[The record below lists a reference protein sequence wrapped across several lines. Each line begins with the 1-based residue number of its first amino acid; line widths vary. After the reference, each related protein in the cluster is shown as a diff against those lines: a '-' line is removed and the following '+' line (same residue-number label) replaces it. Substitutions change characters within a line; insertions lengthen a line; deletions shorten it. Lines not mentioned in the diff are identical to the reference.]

1 MTTLIESF
9 TQDLRFAFRQ
19 LRKRL
24 SFTVMVVATLAL
36 GIGAAT
42 AVFSLVDN
50 ILLHPLPFAQPARIV
65 ALQSIETPRAGTPT
79 VTAALGSNIS
89 YPNFFDWRERAR
101 SFQYLASW
109 QAQSFTL
116 TPSHAPARRM
126 DGLAVSSDFFRVLG
140 VAPALG
146 RDFIRSEEQ
155 AGTRSALISHALWQ
169 SELDS
174 SPAAIGRTIQ
184 LSDETY
190 TVVGV
195 LPTGFAFPNAPDAG
209 AFITPSLAMEGKN
222 PSGRQRGWSQLDV
235 IGRLAPGFSN
245 AQAAAEMQVIQHDL
259 TKQYP
264 AEDARIAGVSL
275 TPLLQDL
282 TGDVRRP
289 LLILFAAVGFLL
301 LIACANVAGL
311 LLTRTAQR
319 RGELALR
326 SALGATR
333 LQIIRQLLIESL
345 TLSIL
350 GGLAGFALA
359 TLTLRLAPQ
368 FLPADLPRLNEL
380 SLNPR
385 VAFFAFAASVLTGL
399 LFGVLPAWRSSR
411 TNPALAL
418 RDSAR
423 SSTAGRGHNRLQ
435 ATLVIVETALSLML
449 LIGAGLLI
457 RSFDKLLSVDPGF
470 DATHLITF
478 RVGMPPK
485 RFRDDRL
492 LRLADQ
498 LQARFA
504 AVPGVQASTYAY
516 PVPLTNGNIIISFSI
531 DGQPTTPGNSPSARV
546 GLGPSNFF
554 STLKIP
560 LLRGRFFADS
570 DNDHGSPVIIV
581 NQAFANQYFPG
592 QNPIGKRI
600 TSDLSASDKPPS
612 QHQSRE
618 IVGIVGNTTRATL
631 AEAPTPEYFLP
642 FAQIPVGP
650 PTFALRVQGD
660 PATYEQTIRTLVAQQ
675 DSSLPVYQV
684 RTNLLTR
691 STAQQRFQ
699 TILLTAF
706 AIIALLLAAVGLYA
720 VLSYMVTQRTL
731 ELGLRMALGA
741 SRFDVLSLILRR
753 GITLCAAG
761 LVLGLAAS
769 GALAHYL
776 TSLLFH
782 TPALDTLTFLSTT
795 ALMLLISLAA
805 CLIPSARAAQLQPM
819 QALRAD

>member
-1 MTTLIESF
+1 MTTLITSL
-9 TQDLRFAFRQ
+9 TQDLRFAIRQ

-24 SFTVMVVATLAL
+24 SFTVMAVATLAL

-42 AVFSLVDN
+42 AVFSLVDT
-50 ILLHPLPFAQPARIV
+50 ILLHPLPFAQPDRIL
-65 ALQSIETPRAGTPT
+65 ALQAIEAPRADAPGVT
-79 VTAALGSNIS
+79 VAMGSNVS
-89 YPNFFDWRERAR
+89 YPNFFDWRERTR
-101 SFQYLASW
+101 TFQYLASW
-109 QAQSFTL
+109 QGQSFTL
-116 TPSHAPARRM
+116 TAPHATARRI

-140 VAPALG
+140 VTPALG
-146 RDFIRSEEQ
+146 RDFLRSEEQ
-155 AGTRSALISHALWQ
+155 AGTRSVVISHALWQ
-169 SELDS
+169 STLDS
-174 SPAAIGRTIQ
+174 SPAAIGRTVQ

-195 LPTGFAFPNAPDAG
+195 LPAGFTYPNAPDAG
-209 AFITPSLAMEGKN
+209 AFITSSLAMEGKN
-222 PSGRQRGWSQLDV
+222 PSGKERGWGQLDV
-235 IGRLAPGFSN
+235 IGRLAPGLTI

-259 TKQYP
+259 TKQYS
-264 AEDARIAGVSL
+264 AEDAHTVGVRL
-275 TPLLQDL
+275 TPMLQDL

-289 LLILFAAVGFLL
+289 LNILFAAVGFLL

-333 LQIIRQLLIESL
+333 AQIIRQLLIESL
-345 TLSIL
+345 TLSTL

-359 TLTLRLAPQ
+359 ALTLRLAPQ

-385 VAFFAFAASVLTGL
+385 VAIFAFAASILTGL

-418 RDSAR
+418 RDASRSA
-423 SSTAGRGHNRLQ
+423 TAGRGQSRLQ
-435 ATLVIVETALSLML
+435 ATLVVGETALSLML
-449 LIGAGLLI
+449 LVGAGLLI

-485 RFRDDRL
+485 RFKDDRL
-492 LRLADQ
+492 FRLTQQ
-498 LQARFA
+498 LQDRFA
-504 AVPGVQASTYAY
+504 AIPGVQASTYAY
-516 PVPLTNGNIIISFSI
+516 PVPLTNGNIEISFNI
-531 DGQPTTPGNSPSARV
+531 DGQPTTPGNAPSARV
-546 GLGPSNFF
+546 GLGPPNFF
-554 STLKIP
+554 SALRIP
-560 LLRGRFFADS
+560 LLRGRFFSDS
-570 DNDHGSPVIIV
+570 DNVTGSPVLIV
-581 NQAFANQYFPG
+581 NQAFATRYFPG
-592 QNPIGKRI
+592 QDAIGKHI
-600 TSDLSASDKPPS
+600 TSFLFAGDKP
-612 QHQSRE
+612 QSRE

-631 AEAPTPEYFLP
+631 AEAPTAEYFLP
-642 FAQIPVGP
+642 FAQIPIDS
-650 PTFALRVQGD
+650 PTFALRVQGN

-675 DSSLPVYQV
+675 DSTLPVYQV
-684 RTNLLTR
+684 RTNLLAR

-699 TILLTAF
+699 TILLSGF

-741 SRFDVLSLILRR
+741 SRSDVLSLILRR
-753 GITLCAAG
+753 GLTLCVAG

-769 GALAHYL
+769 AILAHYL

-795 ALMLLISLAA
+795 AFMLLISLAA
-805 CLIPSARAAQLQPM
+805 CLIPSARAAQLEPM

>member
-65 ALQSIETPRAGTPT
+65 ALQSIKTPRAGTPT
-79 VTAALGSNIS
+79 VTAVLGSNIS

-140 VAPALG
+140 VAPTLG

-333 LQIIRQLLIESL
+333 LQIIRQLLIESF

-359 TLTLRLAPQ
+359 ALTLRLAPQ
-368 FLPADLPRLNEL
+368 FLAADLPRLNEL

-385 VAFFAFAASVLTGL
+385 VASFAFAASVLTGL
-399 LFGVLPAWRSSR
+399 LFGVLPAWRNSR

-418 RDSAR
+418 RDTAR

-478 RVGMPPK
+478 RVGMPPR

-516 PVPLTNGNIIISFSI
+516 PVPLTNGNIMISFSI
-531 DGQPTTPGNSPSARV
+531 DGQPTNPGNSPSARV
-546 GLGPSNFF
+546 GLGSPNFF

-570 DNDHGSPVIIV
+570 DNDHGSQVIIV

-592 QNPIGKRI
+592 QSPIGKRI
-600 TSDLSASDKPPS
+600 TSDLSASDK
-612 QHQSRE
+612 HQSRE

-631 AEAPTPEYFLP
+631 AEAPTAEYFLP
-642 FAQIPVGP
+642 FAQIPIGP
-650 PTFALRVQGD
+650 PTFALRVQGNS
-660 PATYEQTIRTLVAQQ
+660 AIYEQTIRTLVAQQ
-675 DSSLPVYQV
+675 DSTLPVYQV
-684 RTNLLTR
+684 RTNLLAR

-699 TILLTAF
+699 PILLSGF
-706 AIIALLLAAVGLYA
+706 AIIALLLAAVGFYA

-741 SRFDVLSLILRR
+741 SRSDVLSLVLGR
-753 GITLCAAG
+753 GLKLCAAG

-769 GALAHYL
+769 VALAHYL
-776 TSLLFH
+776 TTLLFQ
-782 TPALDTLTFLSTT
+782 TPALDALTFILT
-795 ALMLLISLAA
+795 AAVMLFISLAA
-805 CLIPSARAAQLQPM
+805 CLIPSARAAQLEPM